1 MLNTIKK
8 LDFILITNRKIC
20 ELELTEIIV
29 KAIEGGVGTIQLR
42 EKDLSTKDLYILAKD
57 LRKITKEL
65 DVNLIIN
72 DRVDIALAIDA
83 DGIHL
88 GWQSLN
94 IGEVRRIAGQ
104 KKLIGFSAHNLE
116 EAKKAKIEGAD
127 YVTISPIFDTP
138 NKDYFIKPLG
148 VREIKR
154 IKEQVNI
161 PVIALGG
168 VNENNVKEVLENGAD
183 GIAVISALLL
193 SKNPKQTASRLSGEI
208 KKFKPRTENKFLMW
222 EERCHY

>member
-1 MLNTIKK
+1 MLQTIKK

-20 ELELTEIIV
+20 ESELTEIIV

-42 EKDLSTKDLYILAKD
+42 EKDLSTKDLYMLAKE

-104 KKLIGFSAHNLE
+104 EKLIGFSAHNLE
-116 EAKKAKIEGAD
+116 EAKKAMIEGTD

-193 SKNPKQTASRLSGEI
+193 SKNPKQTANRLSGEI
-208 KKFKPRTENKFLMW
+208 KKFKPRSENKFLMW